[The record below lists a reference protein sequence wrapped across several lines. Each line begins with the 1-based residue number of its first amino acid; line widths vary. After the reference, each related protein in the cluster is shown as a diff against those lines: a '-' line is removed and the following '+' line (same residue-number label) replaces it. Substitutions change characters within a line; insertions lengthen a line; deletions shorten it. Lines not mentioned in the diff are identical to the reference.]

1 MEFLDTQ
8 VNTQSLLF
16 QFLTTVF
23 YWTGI
28 IFFFVGLAILIAP
41 TSVIRLGEVLN
52 RWVSTDQAFHSLD
65 TPKSVERFFYH
76 HHRVF
81 GVLLVL
87 GAAYVLYTF
96 AFAFDYSTLSAQVM
110 LFRSRTVT
118 DWLLN
123 ALSFLNI
130 SFSIVAI
137 LVGAIIFFRPSLLK
151 GLEEWANK
159 WYVTDESLKKLD
171 VRLSAPDT
179 LFRRWPRLLGF
190 LIMAG
195 SMYVVVS
202 LRWFV

>member
-1 MEFLDTQ
+1 MEVLDTQ

-16 QFLTTVF
+16 QLLTTVF

-28 IFFFVGLAILIAP
+28 IFFFLGLAILIAP
-41 TSVIRLGEVLN
+41 ASVIRLGEVLN

-76 HHRVF
+76 HHRAF
-81 GVLLVL
+81 GVLLMF

-96 AFAFDYSTLSAQVM
+96 AYAFDYTALSGQVL
-110 LFRSRTVT
+110 LFNSHTVT

-130 SFSIVAI
+130 GFSVIAI
-137 LVGAIIFFRPSLLK
+137 GVGAIIFFRPSLLK
-151 GLEEWANK
+151 GLEERANK
-159 WYVTDESLKKLD
+159 WYGTDDTLKKLD
-171 VRLSAPDT
+171 VRLSAPDSW
-179 LFRRWPRLLGF
+179 FRHRPRLLGL

-195 SMYVVVS
+195 SLYVVVS
-202 LRWFV
+202 LRRFV